1 MEYTNI
7 TVETRENLGIIT
19 LNRPQALNA
28 VNAEMLKELALAAEA
43 FDNNDAVRV
52 LIVKGDGKT
61 FAAGID
67 IKEVLGRADSKF
79 LGIDEMQN
87 CFRRFAA
94 VKKPIIAA
102 VSGYALGIGCEL
114 ALACDIILAADNT
127 RFGQPELSLGTIPAF
142 GATQRLTRALGKAK
156 AMEMILSG
164 RALTAEEAFVS
175 GLISRIV
182 PLPDLF
188 EDAAKTAARIAT
200 QPLGALKAA
209 KKRFWQLRTRRWKKE
224 SPLKGKPRSVVWPRT
239 NSENRS
245 EILPPGRNKRRQGSK
260 IGLFAKLG
268 IDLSRAKSL

>member
-61 FAAGID
+61 VAAGID
-67 IKEVLGRADSKF
+67 IKEVLSRADSKF

-114 ALACDIILAADNT
+114 ALACDIILAADNA

-209 KKRFWQLRTRRWKKE
+209 KEAVLAAQNTPLEEGIAFERKAAQCCLAADEFRESLR
-224 SPLKGKPRSVVWPRT
+224 
-239 NSENRS
+239 N
-245 EILPPGRNKRRQGSK
+245 
-260 IGLFAKLG
+260 FAAGQK
-268 IDLSRAKSL
+268 

>member
-1 MEYTNI
+1 MEYANI

-67 IKEVLGRADSKF
+67 IKEVLSRADSKF

-114 ALACDIILAADNT
+114 ALACDIILAADNA

-156 AMEMILSG
+156 AMEMILSA

-209 KKRFWQLRTRRWKKE
+209 KEAVLAAQNTPLEEGIAFERKAAQCCLAADEFRESLR
-224 SPLKGKPRSVVWPRT
+224 
-239 NSENRS
+239 N
-245 EILPPGRNKRRQGSK
+245 
-260 IGLFAKLG
+260 FAAGQK
-268 IDLSRAKSL
+268 

>member
-1 MEYTNI
+1 MEYANI

-67 IKEVLGRADSKF
+67 IKEVLSRADSKF

-94 VKKPIIAA
+94 IKKPIIAA

-114 ALACDIILAADNT
+114 ALACDIILAADNA

-156 AMEMILSG
+156 AMEMILSA

-209 KKRFWQLRTRRWKKE
+209 KEAVLAAQNTPLEEGIAFERKAAQCCLAADEFRESLR
-224 SPLKGKPRSVVWPRT
+224 
-239 NSENRS
+239 N
-245 EILPPGRNKRRQGSK
+245 
-260 IGLFAKLG
+260 FAAGQK
-268 IDLSRAKSL
+268 

>member
-1 MEYTNI
+1 MEYANI

-67 IKEVLGRADSKF
+67 IKEVLSRADSKF

-114 ALACDIILAADNT
+114 ALACDIILAADNA

-175 GLISRIV
+175 GLVSRIV

-209 KKRFWQLRTRRWKKE
+209 KEAVLAAQNTPLEEGIAFERKAAQCCLAADEFRESLR
-224 SPLKGKPRSVVWPRT
+224 
-239 NSENRS
+239 N
-245 EILPPGRNKRRQGSK
+245 
-260 IGLFAKLG
+260 FAAGQK
-268 IDLSRAKSL
+268 

>member
-67 IKEVLGRADSKF
+67 IKEVLSRADSKF

-114 ALACDIILAADNT
+114 ALACDIILAADNA

-209 KKRFWQLRTRRWKKE
+209 KEAVLAAQNTPLEEGIAFERKASQCCLAADEFRESLR
-224 SPLKGKPRSVVWPRT
+224 
-239 NSENRS
+239 N
-245 EILPPGRNKRRQGSK
+245 
-260 IGLFAKLG
+260 FAAGQK
-268 IDLSRAKSL
+268 

>member
-114 ALACDIILAADNT
+114 ALACDIILAADNA

-209 KKRFWQLRTRRWKKE
+209 KEAVLAAQNTPLEEGIAFERKAAQCCLAADEFRESLR
-224 SPLKGKPRSVVWPRT
+224 
-239 NSENRS
+239 N
-245 EILPPGRNKRRQGSK
+245 
-260 IGLFAKLG
+260 FAAGQK
-268 IDLSRAKSL
+268 

>member
-182 PLPDLF
+182 PLPALF

-209 KKRFWQLRTRRWKKE
+209 KEAVLAAQNTPLEEGIAFERKAAQCCLAADEFRESLR
-224 SPLKGKPRSVVWPRT
+224 
-239 NSENRS
+239 N
-245 EILPPGRNKRRQGSK
+245 
-260 IGLFAKLG
+260 FAAGQK
-268 IDLSRAKSL
+268 

>member
-1 MEYTNI
+1 MEYANI

-67 IKEVLGRADSKF
+67 IKEVLSRTDSKF

-94 VKKPIIAA
+94 IKKPIIAA

-114 ALACDIILAADNT
+114 ALACDIILAADNA

-175 GLISRIV
+175 GLVSRIV

-188 EDAAKTAARIAT
+188 EDAAKTAVRIAA

-209 KKRFWQLRTRRWKKE
+209 KEAVLAAQNTPLEEGIAFERKAAQCCLAADEFRESLR
-224 SPLKGKPRSVVWPRT
+224 
-239 NSENRS
+239 N
-245 EILPPGRNKRRQGSK
+245 
-260 IGLFAKLG
+260 FAAGQK
-268 IDLSRAKSL
+268 

>member
-67 IKEVLGRADSKF
+67 IKEVLSRADSKF

-114 ALACDIILAADNT
+114 ALACDIILAADNA

-188 EDAAKTAARIAT
+188 EDAAKTAAQIAT

-209 KKRFWQLRTRRWKKE
+209 KEAVLAAQNTPLEEGIAFERKAAQCCLAADEFRESLR
-224 SPLKGKPRSVVWPRT
+224 
-239 NSENRS
+239 N
-245 EILPPGRNKRRQGSK
+245 
-260 IGLFAKLG
+260 FAAGQK
-268 IDLSRAKSL
+268 

>member
-52 LIVKGDGKT
+52 LIVKGDGET

-67 IKEVLGRADSKF
+67 IKEVLSRADSKF

-114 ALACDIILAADNT
+114 ALACDIILAADNA

-209 KKRFWQLRTRRWKKE
+209 KEAVLAAQNTPLEEGIAFERKAAQCCLAADEFRESLR
-224 SPLKGKPRSVVWPRT
+224 
-239 NSENRS
+239 N
-245 EILPPGRNKRRQGSK
+245 
-260 IGLFAKLG
+260 FAAGQK
-268 IDLSRAKSL
+268 

>member
-102 VSGYALGIGCEL
+102 VSGYALGISCEL
-114 ALACDIILAADNT
+114 ALACDIILAADNA

-209 KKRFWQLRTRRWKKE
+209 KEAVLAAQNTPLEEGIAFERKAAQCCLAADEFRESLR
-224 SPLKGKPRSVVWPRT
+224 
-239 NSENRS
+239 N
-245 EILPPGRNKRRQGSK
+245 
-260 IGLFAKLG
+260 FAAGQK
-268 IDLSRAKSL
+268 

>member
-67 IKEVLGRADSKF
+67 IKEVLSRADSKF

-114 ALACDIILAADNT
+114 ALACDIILAADNE

-209 KKRFWQLRTRRWKKE
+209 KEAVLAAQNTPLEEGIAFERKAAQCCLAADEFRESLR
-224 SPLKGKPRSVVWPRT
+224 
-239 NSENRS
+239 N
-245 EILPPGRNKRRQGSK
+245 
-260 IGLFAKLG
+260 FAAGQK
-268 IDLSRAKSL
+268 

>member
-200 QPLGALKAA
+200 QPLGAQQAAKEAVLAAQNTPLEEGIAFERKAA
-209 KKRFWQLRTRRWKKE
+209 QCCLAADEFRESLR
-224 SPLKGKPRSVVWPRT
+224 
-239 NSENRS
+239 N
-245 EILPPGRNKRRQGSK
+245 
-260 IGLFAKLG
+260 FAAGQK
-268 IDLSRAKSL
+268 

>member
-1 MEYTNI
+1 MEYANI

-67 IKEVLGRADSKF
+67 IKEVLSRADSKF

-94 VKKPIIAA
+94 IKKPIIAA

-114 ALACDIILAADNT
+114 ALACDIILAADNA

-175 GLISRIV
+175 GLVSRIV

-209 KKRFWQLRTRRWKKE
+209 KEAVLAAQNTPLEEGIAFERKAAQCCLAADEFRESLR
-224 SPLKGKPRSVVWPRT
+224 
-239 NSENRS
+239 N
-245 EILPPGRNKRRQGSK
+245 
-260 IGLFAKLG
+260 FAAGQK
-268 IDLSRAKSL
+268 

>member
-19 LNRPQALNA
+19 LNRLQALNA

-209 KKRFWQLRTRRWKKE
+209 KEAVLAAQNTPLEEGIAFERKAAQCCLAADEFRESLR
-224 SPLKGKPRSVVWPRT
+224 
-239 NSENRS
+239 N
-245 EILPPGRNKRRQGSK
+245 
-260 IGLFAKLG
+260 FAAGQK
-268 IDLSRAKSL
+268 

>member
-1 MEYTNI
+1 MEYANI

-67 IKEVLGRADSKF
+67 IKEVLSRADSKF

-87 CFRRFAA
+87 CFRRFTA

-114 ALACDIILAADNT
+114 ALACDIILAADNA
-127 RFGQPELSLGTIPAF
+127 RFGQPELSLGTSPAF
-142 GATQRLTRALGKAK
+142 GATPRLTRALGKAK

-175 GLISRIV
+175 GLVSRIV

-188 EDAAKTAARIAT
+188 EDAAKTAARIAA

-209 KKRFWQLRTRRWKKE
+209 KEAVLAAQNTPLEEGIAFEGKAAQCCLAADEFRESLR
-224 SPLKGKPRSVVWPRT
+224 
-239 NSENRS
+239 N
-245 EILPPGRNKRRQGSK
+245 
-260 IGLFAKLG
+260 FAAGHK
-268 IDLSRAKSL
+268 

>member
-1 MEYTNI
+1 MEYANI

-67 IKEVLGRADSKF
+67 IKEVLSRADSKF

-87 CFRRFAA
+87 CFRRFTA
-94 VKKPIIAA
+94 VKKLIIAA

-114 ALACDIILAADNT
+114 ALACDIILAADNA

-175 GLISRIV
+175 GLVSRIV

-188 EDAAKTAARIAT
+188 EDAAKTAARIAA

-209 KKRFWQLRTRRWKKE
+209 KEAVLAAQNTLLEEGIAFEGKAAQCCLAADEFRESLR
-224 SPLKGKPRSVVWPRT
+224 
-239 NSENRS
+239 N
-245 EILPPGRNKRRQGSK
+245 
-260 IGLFAKLG
+260 FAAGHK
-268 IDLSRAKSL
+268 

>member
-188 EDAAKTAARIAT
+188 EDAAKTAVRIAA

-209 KKRFWQLRTRRWKKE
+209 KEAVLAAQNTPLEEGIAFERKAAQCCLAADEFRESLR
-224 SPLKGKPRSVVWPRT
+224 
-239 NSENRS
+239 N
-245 EILPPGRNKRRQGSK
+245 
-260 IGLFAKLG
+260 FAAGQK
-268 IDLSRAKSL
+268 

>member
-67 IKEVLGRADSKF
+67 IKEVLSRADSKF

-114 ALACDIILAADNT
+114 ALACDIILAADNA

-209 KKRFWQLRTRRWKKE
+209 KEAVLAAQNTPLEEGIAFERKAAQCCLVADEFRESLR
-224 SPLKGKPRSVVWPRT
+224 
-239 NSENRS
+239 N
-245 EILPPGRNKRRQGSK
+245 
-260 IGLFAKLG
+260 FAAGQK
-268 IDLSRAKSL
+268 

>member
-61 FAAGID
+61 FAAGLD
-67 IKEVLGRADSKF
+67 IKEVLSRADSKF

-114 ALACDIILAADNT
+114 ALACDIILAADNA

-209 KKRFWQLRTRRWKKE
+209 KEAVLAAQNTPLEEGIAFERKAAQCCLAADEFRESLR
-224 SPLKGKPRSVVWPRT
+224 
-239 NSENRS
+239 N
-245 EILPPGRNKRRQGSK
+245 
-260 IGLFAKLG
+260 FAAGQK
-268 IDLSRAKSL
+268 

>member
-1 MEYTNI
+1 MEYANI

-67 IKEVLGRADSKF
+67 IKEVLSRADSKF

-94 VKKPIIAA
+94 IKKPIIAA

-114 ALACDIILAADNT
+114 ALACDIILAADNA

-209 KKRFWQLRTRRWKKE
+209 KEAVLTAQNTPLEEGIAFERKAAQCCLAADEFRESLR
-224 SPLKGKPRSVVWPRT
+224 
-239 NSENRS
+239 N
-245 EILPPGRNKRRQGSK
+245 
-260 IGLFAKLG
+260 FAAGQK
-268 IDLSRAKSL
+268 

>member
-67 IKEVLGRADSKF
+67 IKEVLSRADSKF

-87 CFRRFAA
+87 CFRRFTA

-114 ALACDIILAADNT
+114 ALACDIILAADNA

-209 KKRFWQLRTRRWKKE
+209 KEAVLAAQNTPLEEGIAFERKAAQCCLAADEFRESLR
-224 SPLKGKPRSVVWPRT
+224 
-239 NSENRS
+239 N
-245 EILPPGRNKRRQGSK
+245 
-260 IGLFAKLG
+260 FAAGQK
-268 IDLSRAKSL
+268 

>member
-1 MEYTNI
+1 MEYANI

-52 LIVKGDGKT
+52 LIEKGDGKT

-67 IKEVLGRADSKF
+67 IKEVLSRADSKF

-114 ALACDIILAADNT
+114 ALACDIILAADNA

-175 GLISRIV
+175 GLVSRIV

-188 EDAAKTAARIAT
+188 EDAAKTAVRIAA

-209 KKRFWQLRTRRWKKE
+209 KEAVLAAQNTPLEEGIAFERKAAQCCLAADEFRESLR
-224 SPLKGKPRSVVWPRT
+224 
-239 NSENRS
+239 N
-245 EILPPGRNKRRQGSK
+245 
-260 IGLFAKLG
+260 FAAGQK
-268 IDLSRAKSL
+268 

>member
-1 MEYTNI
+1 MEYANI

-67 IKEVLGRADSKF
+67 IKEVLSRADSKF

-94 VKKPIIAA
+94 IKKPIIAA

-114 ALACDIILAADNT
+114 ALACDIILAADNA

-175 GLISRIV
+175 GLVSRIV

-188 EDAAKTAARIAT
+188 EDAAKTAVRIAT

-209 KKRFWQLRTRRWKKE
+209 KEAVLAAQNTPLEEGIAFERKAAQCCLAADEFRESLR
-224 SPLKGKPRSVVWPRT
+224 
-239 NSENRS
+239 N
-245 EILPPGRNKRRQGSK
+245 
-260 IGLFAKLG
+260 FAAGQK
-268 IDLSRAKSL
+268 

>member
-1 MEYTNI
+1 MEYANI

-52 LIVKGDGKT
+52 LIVKADGKT

-67 IKEVLGRADSKF
+67 IKEVLSRADSKF

-87 CFRRFAA
+87 CFRRFTA

-114 ALACDIILAADNT
+114 ALACDIILAADNA

-175 GLISRIV
+175 GLVSRIV

-188 EDAAKTAARIAT
+188 EDAAKTAARIAA

-209 KKRFWQLRTRRWKKE
+209 KEAVLAAQNTPLEEGIAFEGKAAQCCLAADEFRESLR
-224 SPLKGKPRSVVWPRT
+224 
-239 NSENRS
+239 N
-245 EILPPGRNKRRQGSK
+245 
-260 IGLFAKLG
+260 FAAGHK
-268 IDLSRAKSL
+268 

>member
-61 FAAGID
+61 FAARID

-114 ALACDIILAADNT
+114 ALACDIILAADNA

-209 KKRFWQLRTRRWKKE
+209 KEAVLAAQNTPLEEGIAFERKAAQCCLAADEFRESLR
-224 SPLKGKPRSVVWPRT
+224 
-239 NSENRS
+239 N
-245 EILPPGRNKRRQGSK
+245 
-260 IGLFAKLG
+260 FAAGQK
-268 IDLSRAKSL
+268 

>member
-1 MEYTNI
+1 MEYANI

-67 IKEVLGRADSKF
+67 IKEVLSRADSKF

-114 ALACDIILAADNT
+114 ALACDIILAADNA

-156 AMEMILSG
+156 AMEMILSA

-209 KKRFWQLRTRRWKKE
+209 KRSGSGSSEHAAGRR
-224 SPLKGKPRSVVWPRT
+224 
-239 NSENRS
+239 NR
-245 EILPPGRNKRRQGSK
+245 L
-260 IGLFAKLG
+260 
-268 IDLSRAKSL
+268 

>member
-67 IKEVLGRADSKF
+67 IKEVLSRADSKF

-87 CFRRFAA
+87 CFRRFTA

-114 ALACDIILAADNT
+114 ALACDIILAADNA

-175 GLISRIV
+175 GLVSRIV

-188 EDAAKTAARIAT
+188 EDAAKTAARIAA

-209 KKRFWQLRTRRWKKE
+209 KEAVLAAQNTPLEEGIAFEGKAAQCCLAADEFRESLR
-224 SPLKGKPRSVVWPRT
+224 
-239 NSENRS
+239 N
-245 EILPPGRNKRRQGSK
+245 
-260 IGLFAKLG
+260 FAAGQK
-268 IDLSRAKSL
+268 

>member
-1 MEYTNI
+1 MEYANI

-67 IKEVLGRADSKF
+67 IKEVLSRADSKF

-114 ALACDIILAADNT
+114 ALACDIILAADNA

-209 KKRFWQLRTRRWKKE
+209 KEAVLAAQNTPLEEGIAFERKAAQCCLAADEFRESLR
-224 SPLKGKPRSVVWPRT
+224 
-239 NSENRS
+239 N
-245 EILPPGRNKRRQGSK
+245 
-260 IGLFAKLG
+260 FAAGQK
-268 IDLSRAKSL
+268 

>member
-1 MEYTNI
+1 MEYANI

-67 IKEVLGRADSKF
+67 IKEVLSRADSKF

-87 CFRRFAA
+87 CFRRFAT

-114 ALACDIILAADNT
+114 ALACDIILAADNA

-175 GLISRIV
+175 GLVSRIV

-188 EDAAKTAARIAT
+188 EDAAKTAVRIAA

-209 KKRFWQLRTRRWKKE
+209 KEAVLAAQNTPLEEGIAFERKAAQCCLAADEFRESLR
-224 SPLKGKPRSVVWPRT
+224 
-239 NSENRS
+239 N
-245 EILPPGRNKRRQGSK
+245 
-260 IGLFAKLG
+260 FAAGQK
-268 IDLSRAKSL
+268 

>member
-67 IKEVLGRADSKF
+67 IKEVLSRADSKF

-114 ALACDIILAADNT
+114 ALACDIILAADNA

-164 RALTAEEAFVS
+164 RALTAEEALVS

-209 KKRFWQLRTRRWKKE
+209 KEAVLAAQNTPLEEGIAFERKAAQCCLAADEFRESLR
-224 SPLKGKPRSVVWPRT
+224 
-239 NSENRS
+239 N
-245 EILPPGRNKRRQGSK
+245 
-260 IGLFAKLG
+260 FAAGQK
-268 IDLSRAKSL
+268 